1 MADRTGNY
9 LWIILLVV
17 LLIAA
22 PVFFGG
28 VTILW
33 LVYWHKLGGKQK
45 NGQLIADL
53 RRIKATTILL
63 ALALTLLTLAMHST
77 VDQVTQFGFPATVI
91 TYYNHSPDANLI
103 SQIAVNPLQALV
115 NFGIYLIFLL
125 VLNKL
130 WQTRVMS

>member
-91 TYYNHSPDANLI
+91 TYYNHLPDANLI

>member
-22 PVFFGG
+22 PVVFG
-28 VTILW
+28 VIALLW
-33 LVYWHKLGGKQK
+33 FVYWYKLGGQQK
-45 NGQLIADL
+45 NPRLMADL
-53 RRIKATTILL
+53 QSIKSTIILL